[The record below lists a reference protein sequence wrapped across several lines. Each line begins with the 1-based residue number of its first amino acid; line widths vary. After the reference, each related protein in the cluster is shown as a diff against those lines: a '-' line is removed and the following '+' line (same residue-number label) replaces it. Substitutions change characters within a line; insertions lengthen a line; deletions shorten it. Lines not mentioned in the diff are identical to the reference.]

1 MLEYDAVPGL
11 DTTSKALKKA
21 NKYAGSGKKAKVDGN
36 TASSSSGTS
45 AYPFRPFLSYLLFV
59 LNAAL
64 VLSPFVEAELL
75 ARARDAA
82 SGETDYTQD
91 PVALEHALGH
101 VRSELH
107 NYSFRI
113 QYELQ
118 QYDNANQSIQK
129 LQEALDRVRISRK

>member
-1 MLEYDAVPGL
+1 M
-11 DTTSKALKKA
+11 
-21 NKYAGSGKKAKVDGN
+21 
-36 TASSSSGTS
+36 SSAIC
-45 AYPFRPFLSYLLFV
+45 AYLQPIWDILRRKLLMFV
-59 LNAAL
+59 LTPDTRRISAASMALML

-75 ARARDAA
+75 ARACDAA